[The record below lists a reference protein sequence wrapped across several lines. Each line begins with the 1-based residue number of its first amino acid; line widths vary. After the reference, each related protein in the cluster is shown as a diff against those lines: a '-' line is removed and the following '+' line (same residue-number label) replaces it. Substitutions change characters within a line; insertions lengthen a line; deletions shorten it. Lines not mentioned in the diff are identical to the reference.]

1 MEMPEKRALSSPR
14 AASCPGPGQP
24 CGWDYY
30 NSPEPN
36 VHVLKGALVGGP
48 DRNDNY
54 NDDRTNFVVCSDF
67 TESLIKLTFSQSNEV
82 ATDYNAGF
90 QSAVAGLN
98 KARYV
103 EKIGKTWEH
112 IFYCQLANH
121 NH

>member
-67 TESLIKLTFSQSNEV
+67 TESLIKGERSSEV
-82 ATDYNAGF
+82 LKATT
-90 QSAVAGLN
+90 N
-98 KARYV
+98 K
-103 EKIGKTWEH
+103 GG
-112 IFYCQLANH
+112 IFLFPILLKFGRH
-121 NH
+121 K